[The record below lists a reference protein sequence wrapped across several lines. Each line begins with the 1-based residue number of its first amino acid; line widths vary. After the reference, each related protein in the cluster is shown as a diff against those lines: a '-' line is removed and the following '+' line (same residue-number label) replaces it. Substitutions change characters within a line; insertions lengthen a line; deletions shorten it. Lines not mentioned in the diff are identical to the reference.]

1 MNFAKLRMPNL
12 CRFAALALSLTACAS
27 NNVPGGGENRDLQA
41 QSAYRMIPKERS
53 GSVRLGMSVSDV
65 LQILG
70 RPQSSGAV
78 YPDGFFFRYGCL
90 EITFTS
96 RESVR
101 RMRVGCAEY
110 KTAQGLRVQAS
121 RPEGVRTYGPL
132 LEENA
137 YEDPNIQFVQCG
149 RTNRICEVAVW
160 LRY

>member
-1 MNFAKLRMPNL
+1 MNFAKLRMPDL

-27 NNVPGGGENRDLQA
+27 DNIPGGSEGRDSQP

-78 YPDGFFFRYGCL
+78 HPDGFFFQYGCL

-96 RESVR
+96 TESVR
-101 RMRVGCAEY
+101 RMRVECAEY
-110 KTAQGLRVQAS
+110 KTAQGLRVPPSGPAGA
-121 RPEGVRTYGPL
+121 RAYGPL
-132 LEENA
+132 LEENT

-160 LRY
+160 LQY